1 MKKKEK
7 IIISA
12 IVSVLVLALIVVGAM
27 SLTKYI
33 SLKTEV
39 ENFTEKAQAGDLS
52 VFNLKIENSEE
63 QEIDPDILDLLEEID
78 PNDPFVT
85 GNIEKEPTT
94 GEKIYQSIL
103 QNSKIEYSISPFN
116 NKVNFVVQAPD
127 MENFIKSL
135 NASEIKDENDLYQKM
150 QNYIASGNK
159 KEFTTEIEYHKESG
173 KWVADYTQ
181 KDFVNAFTGGMQ
193 EGYNNLYSQ
202 MLQEIK
208 QNLGVEK

>member
-7 IIISA
+7 IIIGA
-12 IVSVLVLALIVVGAM
+12 IVGILVLTLIVVGAIF
-27 SLTKYI
+27 LTKYI
-33 SLKTEV
+33 SLNTEV
-39 ENFTEKAQAGDLS
+39 ENFVEKAQAGDLT
-52 VFNLKIENSEE
+52 VFNLQIDNSEE
-63 QEIDPDILDLLEEID
+63 QEIDPDILDLLEKID

-85 GNIEKEPTT
+85 GTIEKEPTT

-116 NKVNFVVQAPD
+116 NKVEFVVQAPD

-159 KEFTTEIEYHKESG
+159 KEFTTEIEYHKENG

-193 EGYNNLYSQ
+193 EGYNNLYGQ

-208 QNLGVEK
+208 QNLGVEE